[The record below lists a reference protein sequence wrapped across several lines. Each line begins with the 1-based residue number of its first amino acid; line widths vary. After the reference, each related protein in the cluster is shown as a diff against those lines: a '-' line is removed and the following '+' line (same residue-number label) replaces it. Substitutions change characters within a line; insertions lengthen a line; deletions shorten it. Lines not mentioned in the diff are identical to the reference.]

1 MRLLLVASLTLAAFG
16 QQIRI
21 NPFTGLPDLTGTGSG
36 GTVTAGTGILV
47 TAGPTVSGDSAT
59 LQFRATQQAGT
70 TNYGRSTTGNDT
82 YVVSLTPSL
91 TAYTRGGCVVLDA
104 DTANT
109 GAATINV
116 DTLGAKSILTRSGA
130 ALSTGDITANK
141 PITICYDGTQY
152 IIQGDG
158 GGASVAV
165 PYLLSGGVYYQPDAN
180 MATAYLPS
188 LLSFTW
194 ANQGTSTVAGST
206 YEVMTNASG
215 SSGLHNRHAALST
228 NTTVEGW
235 FSWTK
240 ADRADGAI
248 CGLTLYET
256 GTNKVYTIAA
266 YGDTGTTRS
275 FSAYYT
281 ASGAT
286 FTANNYTNDFPF
298 SFGKYGYRIVITGG
312 NLVAYISNGLPDGS
326 GGVQWMTLGTTAVTT
341 AFTTAPDRFGYG
353 SLSPGSGS
361 NYCMVT
367 SLRAF

>member
-1 MRLLLVASLTLAAFG
+1 MKKLLFMLALAVTA
-16 QQIRI
+16 QQIKI
-21 NPFTGLPDLTGTGSG
+21 NPFTGLPDLTGGGSG
-36 GTVTAGTGILV
+36 SITGGTGI
-47 TAGPTVSGDSAT
+47 TCIGSTCSADSAVVE
-59 LQFRATQQAGT
+59 FRSTQQAGT
-70 TNYGRSTTGNDT
+70 SQYGRSTTGNDT
-82 YVVSLTPSL
+82 YVVALTPSL
-91 TAYTRGGCVVLDA
+91 TAYTRGGCIVLDA

-109 GAATINV
+109 GAATLNV

-141 PITICYDGTQY
+141 PITVCYDGTQY

-158 GGASVAV
+158 GGATVSV
-165 PYLLSGGVYYQPDAN
+165 PYLLSGGTYYQPDVN
-180 MATAYLPS
+180 MAPAYLPS

-194 ANQGTSTVAGST
+194 ANQGTSTAAGST

-235 FSWTK
+235 FTWTK

-248 CGLTLYET
+248 CGLTLYES

-298 SFGKYGYRIVITGG
+298 SFGKFGYRIVITGG

-326 GGVQWMTLGTTAVTT
+326 GGVRWMSLGTTAVTT